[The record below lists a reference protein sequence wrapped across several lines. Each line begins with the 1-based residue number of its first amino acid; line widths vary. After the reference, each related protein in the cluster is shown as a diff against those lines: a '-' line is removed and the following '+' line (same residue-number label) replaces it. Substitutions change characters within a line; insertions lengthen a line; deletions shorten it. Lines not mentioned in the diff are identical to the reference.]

1 MLKGNVLFIIKSCAS
16 NDEIADV
23 VFLPPLGLMSI
34 ATVLETN
41 GYDVKVLD
49 YSLELMNSGKL
60 VSLINEFKP
69 LYVGVSSY
77 TENIDENIEL
87 CKYIKKNFK
96 NLPVLIGG
104 PHPTVDS
111 EYCKRKKIIDFI
123 SVGEGESTNLLV
135 AEALRTNQKLI
146 KFSEIDD
153 LIYYSKEEKKFIS
166 NDCSQYIKNLD
177 LLPIVKRH
185 YIKHSLEGQLTTIF
199 SSRGCPGR
207 CIYCAASFMS
217 GSKYRIR
224 DIESVFLETLML
236 LKLVDYKSEMYFCDD
251 TFTAISKRVLRFLEL
266 IDEANISMRW
276 RCESRVDVM
285 EKNRFIIDEM
295 AKRGCNRVQYGIE
308 SGNQNVLDN
317 IFKSLNVSVVED
329 IIQYT
334 VSRGIRV
341 AASFIFGHYC
351 DTKETMQDTL
361 DLMVRLKDKCKNM
374 IEIFFSYNTP
384 FPGTYQYVHRD
395 ELGIRFT
402 ISKYSEM
409 TMLDPVM
416 ETDNFDGK
424 DLLAFGQKAQALM
437 I

>member
-23 VFLPPLGLMSI
+23 IFLPPLGLMSI

-41 GYDVKVLD
+41 GYNVKIVD

-60 VSLINEFKP
+60 ISLIQEFNP
-69 LYVGVSSY
+69 LYIGVSSY

-87 CKYIKKNFK
+87 CRYIKKKFK
-96 NLPVLIGG
+96 RLPILIGG

-111 EYCKRKKIIDFI
+111 EYCKRKKFIDFI

-135 AEALRTNQKLI
+135 AEAIRTNEKLI
-146 KFSEIDD
+146 KFSDIDG
-153 LIYYSKEEKKFIS
+153 LIYFSKEEKKYIS
-166 NDCSQYIKNLD
+166 NDCNQYIKNLD
-177 LLPIVKRH
+177 LLQIVKRQ
-185 YIKHSLEGQLTTIF
+185 YIKNSLEGQLVTIF

-207 CIYCAASFMS
+207 CIYCAASSLS

-236 LKLVDYKSEMYFCDD
+236 LKLVNYNAEIYYCDD
-251 TFTAISKRVLRFLEL
+251 TFTAILKRVQHFLRL
-266 IDEANISMRW
+266 IDECNLSMKW

-285 EKNRFIIDEM
+285 NKNRFIIDEM
-295 AKRGCNRVQYGIE
+295 DKRGCMRLQYGIE
-308 SGNQNVLDN
+308 SGNQQVLNN
-317 IFKSLNVSVVED
+317 IFKNLDISVVEEL
-329 IIQYT
+329 IQYT

-351 DTKETMQDTL
+351 DTKSTMQDTL
-361 DLMVRLKDKCKNM
+361 DLMIRLKDKCKDK

-384 FPGTYQYVHRD
+384 FPGTYQYAYRD
-395 ELGIRFT
+395 ELGIKFT
-402 ISKYSEM
+402 INKYCEM

-416 ETDNFDGK
+416 ETDNFDTAT
-424 DLLAFGQKAQALM
+424 LQEFGQKAQALM
-437 I
+437 V